1 MPIHFRYKE
10 RDYELPDILIN
21 PDFFEVFEIGK
32 DVEPVAIFSVKPY
45 EYLTEMK
52 LFFDYVKENKD
63 LTADI
68 LYDMQEIVKGIA
80 RNKIKWDKLL
90 TNLKNTIDNDI
101 FQPTID
107 NIRKNIEDFSNKH
120 LYVPEKSLI
129 VSELEK
135 RFEKVINKMKDFIY
149 SKLDEINNLVLNR
162 DLNKVKNKVKNF
174 DILSFDVSEL
184 FQMYFDIIKESNMD
198 KIGSI
203 IYNDVLKINKFKNI
217 IQGESKNIIK
227 YLIDKFPQHKNL
239 FETFLETISTSL
251 EKEIFNVN
259 ALTHIKNI
267 KMFNHFDKFFFSSFD
282 TPRYKNYEKEL
293 FFAMLN
299 PDNLKFFDVNYIN
312 SFANFNEFVEKSNIL
327 KNDKAFSLF
336 FYYSNKFLYDFIENS
351 DDFDKNV
358 LWDSFDEIVSRK
370 MKELL
375 STFPIRDE
383 HIRNLGKEQ
392 EIYLYKLKP
401 EKSNPDFKINIY
413 PSRLMQKYFGVS
425 NINSCV
431 REEITKDIN
440 KKNVKFYRLPDD
452 AEFFIISDKNG
463 KTLGRFSIHNSGD
476 EKKTPMNIFMQ
487 GKAREVAFYFGGRAI
502 IEKYLEEIGY
512 KEKGNID
519 KSLMYGSP
527 TDMVENDR
535 ISFIENRIA
544 MGFMGEMFFYINQ
557 ILVPFEKFYRSP
569 KLKQKK
575 TKPTT

>member
-1 MPIHFRYKE
+1 M
-10 RDYELPDILIN
+10 
-21 PDFFEVFEIGK
+21 
-32 DVEPVAIFSVKPY
+32 
-45 EYLTEMK
+45 
-52 LFFDYVKENKD
+52 
-63 LTADI
+63 
-68 LYDMQEIVKGIA
+68 
-80 RNKIKWDKLL
+80 
-90 TNLKNTIDNDI
+90 
-101 FQPTID
+101 
-107 NIRKNIEDFSNKH
+107 
-120 LYVPEKSLI
+120 
-129 VSELEK
+129 
-135 RFEKVINKMKDFIY
+135 
-149 SKLDEINNLVLNR
+149 
-162 DLNKVKNKVKNF
+162 
-174 DILSFDVSEL
+174 
-184 FQMYFDIIKESNMD
+184 
-198 KIGSI
+198 
-203 IYNDVLKINKFKNI
+203 
-217 IQGESKNIIK
+217 
-227 YLIDKFPQHKNL
+227 
-239 FETFLETISTSL
+239 
-251 EKEIFNVN
+251 
-259 ALTHIKNI
+259 
-267 KMFNHFDKFFFSSFD
+267 
-282 TPRYKNYEKEL
+282 
-293 FFAMLN
+293 
-299 PDNLKFFDVNYIN
+299 
-312 SFANFNEFVEKSNIL
+312 
-327 KNDKAFSLF
+327 
-336 FYYSNKFLYDFIENS
+336 
-351 DDFDKNV
+351 
-358 LWDSFDEIVSRK
+358 
-370 MKELL
+370 
-375 STFPIRDE
+375 FPIRDE